1 MKDYDYGGLGFLV
14 GMIAML
20 ILMFVLYQGSDIS
33 DLELS
38 SMTAKRECE
47 ASLPRNQSCEVVVT
61 AKIKDIKEN

>member
-1 MKDYDYGGLGFLV
+1 MKDYDHGVIGFLV
-14 GMIAML
+14 GMIATL
-20 ILMFVLYQGSDIS
+20 ILMLMIYQGSDIS
-33 DLELS
+33 DLERS